1 MGNCVGMTPEEREAR
16 HRNAA
21 IEKQLR
27 TDARDFEN
35 TIKILLLGKPEG
47 TNLPA
52 TPRRRKG
59 KRVCPVTLVIDF
71 LCVCVAGPNLPTLL

>member
-1 MGNCVGMTPEEREAR
+1 MGNCVGMTPEEMEAR

-47 TNLPA
+47 TS
-52 TPRRRKG
+52 PRHTKPMERG
-59 KRVCPVTLVIDF
+59 PGVCIIY
-71 LCVCVAGPNLPTLL
+71 

>member
-1 MGNCVGMTPEEREAR
+1 MGMTPEEREAR

-35 TIKILLLGKPEG
+35 TIKILLLGKRDTEKSAHHHSRVHWG
-47 TNLPA
+47 G
-52 TPRRRKG
+52 RKG
-59 KRVCPVTLVIDF
+59 SEGRYPVVAAYQTYF
-71 LCVCVAGPNLPTLL
+71 LSTES

>member
-1 MGNCVGMTPEEREAR
+1 MGNCVGITPEEREAR

-35 TIKILLLGKPEG
+35 TIKILLLGKPANGRSALPRHTEYNEG
-47 TNLPA
+47 F
-52 TPRRRKG
+52 G
-59 KRVCPVTLVIDF
+59 
-71 LCVCVAGPNLPTLL
+71 VAL